1 MQTCVQCN
9 SQCSV
14 QYCPMTWHQPSSEST
29 EEMLKSWCPVLLP
42 SLLSY
47 VSTIALCCTVENC
60 AVQCTMFLY
69 HTVLYSVQC
78 SCTVPYCAVQCTTV
92 LYSVQ
97 LYWTVPYSAVLWKLY
112 YTALYSTVKYRA
124 EPRKLY
130 SRTLCCTV
138 ESLQYK
144 TVLHSCP
151 VALWPIML
159 ICLTIITVDH
169 REPAWHS

>member
-29 EEMLKSWCPVLLP
+29 EEMLKSWCPVLPCCPLSCLMSP
-42 SLLSY
+42 LLHS
-47 VSTIALCCTVENC
+47 
-60 AVQCTMFLY
+60 AVQWK
-69 HTVLYSVQC
+69 TVLYSVQC
-78 SCTVPYCAVQCTTV
+78 FCTVPYCAVQCTTV

-112 YTALYSTVKYRA
+112 YTVLYSTVKYRA

-138 ESLQYK
+138 ESLLYK

>member
-1 MQTCVQCN
+1 MCAVQQPVQCAILSHDLTPAFLWIYWRN
-9 SQCSV
+9 AQILVS
-14 QYCPMTWHQPSSEST
+14 CPAALS
-29 EEMLKSWCPVLLP
+29 PVLCLHYCT
-42 SLLSY
+42 LLYSGK
-47 VSTIALCCTVENC
+47 LCCTVYN
-60 AVQCTMFLY
+60 V
-69 HTVLYSVQC
+69 S
-78 SCTVPYCAVQCTTV
+78 VPYCAVQCTTV

-112 YTALYSTVKYRA
+112 YTVLYSTVKYRA

-130 SRTLCCTV
+130 SRILCCTV
-138 ESLQYK
+138 ESLLYK